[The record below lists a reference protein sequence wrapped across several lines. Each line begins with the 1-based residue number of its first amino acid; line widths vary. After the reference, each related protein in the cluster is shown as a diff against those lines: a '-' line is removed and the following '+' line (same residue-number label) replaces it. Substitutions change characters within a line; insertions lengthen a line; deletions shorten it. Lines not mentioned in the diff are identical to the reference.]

1 MNALSGIRRATPR
14 QGPIGPIIG
23 AMESVRILALRHGET
38 EWNRDARI
46 QGHLD
51 IGLNARGRRQ
61 AELAAQALEGEPLE
75 AVYCSDLRRAADTAW
90 PLARARGL
98 EPVALSTLRERA
110 FGPFEGLTFHDI
122 RERFPEEAERWRKR
136 DPHWTPAGGESLTAF
151 RARALAAVEA
161 LARQH
166 MGQSIAIV
174 AHGGTMDLLYR
185 EATRQALDAPRTW
198 ELGNAAINRL
208 LWSPQGF
215 ALVGWADAGHLAAL
229 DMLDESST

>member
-1 MNALSGIRRATPR
+1 
-14 QGPIGPIIG
+14 
-23 AMESVRILALRHGET
+23 MESVRILALRHGET

-51 IGLNARGRRQ
+51 IGLNARGHRQ
-61 AELAAQALEGEPLE
+61 AELAAQALEGESLE

-122 RERFPEEAERWRKR
+122 RERFPEEAERWRNR

-161 LARQH
+161 LALQH
-166 MGQSIAIV
+166 MGQGIAIV